1 MDAEYFFPFFHVVFS
16 EAATVQPE
24 YKKQRY
30 AANAGFAQTDL
41 LNIR

>member
-24 YKKQRY
+24 YKNKDMPLMPALRKQ
-30 AANAGFAQTDL
+30 TC
-41 LNIR
+41 